1 MVCEELDPDT
11 PYIFIQ
17 SACSNHDNTL
27 NDKGTKIITRPIKG
41 GAAGPE
47 SNSWTKLKWPVTY
60 KFVRKGDLFTVSVSF
75 DRGKKFQSIK
85 AGDKLDTSKV
95 KLKDPVI
102 VGIAINGHNSVATT
116 GTATVTDIFL
126 DGSDTFTVEV
136 KDKLTVV

>member
-27 NDKGTKIITRPIKG
+27 NDKGTKIITRLIKG

-60 KFVRKGDLFTVSVSF
+60 KFVRKSDLFTVSVSF

>member
-1 MVCEELDPDT
+1 M
-11 PYIFIQ
+11 
-17 SACSNHDNTL
+17 
-27 NDKGTKIITRPIKG
+27 
-41 GAAGPE
+41 
-47 SNSWTKLKWPVTY
+47 KWPVTY
-60 KFVRKGDLFTVSVSF
+60 KFVRKGDLFTASVFF
-75 DRGKKFQSIK
+75 DRGKKFLSIK